1 MADDSTWLTTRT
13 LFGFGGAF
21 DWRPTSF
28 LEPLSPERV
37 CSYCGLVSKW
47 TALLPCSHT
56 ACTRCYNKFDRCGR
70 TCVLDRS
77 SFAGRHVYWA
87 SFPDEHLA
95 ELSIRCWNADRGCD
109 IIGPAF
115 YTMAHFQSECEYHAL
130 DCNFC
135 GKTVLLREL
144 DQHLAS
150 SCLQTYPLN
159 CMTKGGVEAQHEAP
173 SDSTRM
179 PWDSSNF
186 SGNRPITGPSS
197 YENDTGQP
205 VGNGR
210 PLTKALKRRLRKKKL
225 VPVAYKCNKASSKSV
240 CNSMR
245 VIVVGAKEG
254 AARSARADEVVRER
268 HSIATESCPR
278 TNCASAKRNLEEVKQ
293 LEQRGLSANITG
305 EENPHVGSC
314 DTTDGDLYAIGEAL
328 GHFLRCRWES
338 ILSVNGRHE
347 DYVYRPDAGREAT
360 DVINTPTTS
369 MLTRGA
375 EIRQVR
381 STSPGDEP
389 GEDEEEKCGSSG
401 VKEASSA
408 GRVSNEIAMDCNGS
422 LLPFP
427 PLLHQDVM
435 HRNREISGETLKHF
449 IDDVNEDASPA
460 LTSRSKT
467 VSRLQTTK
475 HEHSNG
481 WYAQC
486 EEAEETSRHA
496 ICNRAEVIED
506 SQDRSALR
514 EWVTGNSFTYVID
527 SDLQGVQRI
536 SKPVRWSVENWSAL
550 KAKALAEGVAY
561 SRCSRDTCPFYGY
574 KITPALL
581 IESSG
586 DLLLVRLALFV
597 LKGAYDNSLVWPI
610 KKKMVLTFMHPS
622 DKSRRLTLN
631 VNTTVDGRSE
641 DYMPPKD
648 NETGPILSP
657 ASIIATHLEEKG
669 HIVDDKVGL
678 KFRVMEVPSSK

>member
-1 MADDSTWLTTRT
+1 MAEDSTWLTTRT

-47 TALLPCSHT
+47 TALLPCCHT

-70 TCVLDRS
+70 TCLLDRS
-77 SFAGRHVYWA
+77 PFAGRHVYWA

-95 ELSIRCWNADRGCD
+95 ELSIRCWNADKGCD
-109 IIGPAF
+109 IVGPAF
-115 YTMAHFQSECEYHAL
+115 STMAHFQMECEYHAL

-144 DQHLAS
+144 DQHMAS
-150 SCLQTYPLN
+150 SCLQPYPLN
-159 CMTKGGVEAQHEAP
+159 CRTKDNVDAQHEAP
-173 SDSTRM
+173 SDSTRI
-179 PWDSSNF
+179 PCDSSKFN
-186 SGNRPITGPSS
+186 GNGPATAPSS

-210 PLTKALKRRLRKKKL
+210 PITKELGRRLRKKRTF
-225 VPVAYKCNKASSKSV
+225 PVAYRRNKASSKSV
-240 CNSMR
+240 RNSVR
-245 VIVVGAKEG
+245 VIVVGDEEG
-254 AARSARADEVVRER
+254 AARSGGADDVVRER
-268 HSIATESCPR
+268 HSIANESCPR
-278 TNCASAKRNLEEVKQ
+278 TKCASAERNREEVKQ
-293 LEQRGLSANITG
+293 LEQCGLSASIAR
-305 EENPHVGSC
+305 EENPHVDSC
-314 DTTDGDLYAIGEAL
+314 DTADGDFYAIGEAL

-338 ILSVNGRHE
+338 ILSVNGRYE
-347 DYVYRPDAGREAT
+347 DYVYRPGYAPPRWCTDAGREAT

-369 MLTRGA
+369 LLTNGA
-375 EIRQVR
+375 ESKQVW

-389 GEDEEEKCGSSG
+389 GEDEEEKRGSSG

-422 LLPFP
+422 LL
-427 PLLHQDVM
+427 LLRQDVM
-435 HRNREISGETLKHF
+435 HRNHEINGETLKQF
-449 IDDVNEDASPA
+449 IEDVNEDASPA
-460 LTSRSKT
+460 LTARSKT

-475 HEHSNG
+475 QEHSNG
-481 WYAQC
+481 WDPQC

-496 ICNRAEVIED
+496 ICNRAKAIED
-506 SQDRSALR
+506 SQDPK
-514 EWVTGNSFTYVID
+514 
-527 SDLQGVQRI
+527 RI
-536 SKPVRWSVENWSAL
+536 SKPVRWNVENWSAL
-550 KAKALAEGVAY
+550 KAKALADGVAY
-561 SRCSRDTCPFYGY
+561 SRCSRHTCSFYGY

-586 DLLLVRLALFV
+586 DLLLVRLAVFV
-597 LKGAYDNSLVWPI
+597 LKGAYDDSLVWPI
-610 KKKMVLTFMHPS
+610 KKKMVLTFMHPA

-669 HIVDDKVGL
+669 HIVDDKVVL
-678 KFRVMEVPSSK
+678 KFRVMEVPSSKRQD